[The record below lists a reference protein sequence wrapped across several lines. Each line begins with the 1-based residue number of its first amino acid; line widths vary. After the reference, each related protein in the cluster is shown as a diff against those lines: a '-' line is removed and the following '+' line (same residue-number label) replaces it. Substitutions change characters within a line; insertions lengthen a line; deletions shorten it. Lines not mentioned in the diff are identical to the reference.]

1 MKTMRLVPLL
11 AAAALV
17 ACAHNKIPGT
27 DVDATPENRAVLQV
41 LANYKQAMEARDANA
56 LLSLAAPGYFDK
68 GDPTRPADPHDLEG
82 LRRAVPRDFNGVRA
96 LKLDIDVRNLK
107 VDGDRAQVDF
117 FGVMRYAV
125 AVPNGE
131 KWFTESDD
139 QRMKFVK
146 VDGDWKISSGL

>member
-1 MKTMRLVPLL
+1 MRIAPLL
-11 AAAALV
+11 ALAALA
-17 ACAHNKIPGT
+17 ACTHNMIPGT
-27 DVDATPENRAVLQV
+27 TVPDEPQNRAVLQV
-41 LANYKQAMEARDANA
+41 LANYKQAMEARDPNA

-68 GDPTRPADPHDLEG
+68 GDPNRPGDPHDLEG
-82 LRRAVPRDFNGVRA
+82 LRKSLPRDFGGVRS

-107 VDGDRAQVDF
+107 IDGNSALVDY

-125 AVPNGE
+125 ALPTGE

-146 VDGDWKISSGL
+146 VDGDWKISSGM

>member
-11 AAAALV
+11 AVAALA
-17 ACAHNKIPGT
+17 ACAHRTIAGT
-27 DVDATPENRAVLQV
+27 NVPDSPENRAVLQV

-82 LRRAVPRDFNGVRA
+82 LRKAVPRDFNGVRA

>member
-1 MKTMRLVPLL
+1 MRIAPLL
-11 AAAALV
+11 ALAALA
-17 ACAHNKIPGT
+17 ACTHNTIPGT
-27 DVDATPENRAVLQV
+27 TVPDEPQNRAVLQV

-56 LLSLAAPGYFDK
+56 LLALAAPDYFDK
-68 GDPTRPADPHDLEG
+68 GDPSRPSDPHDLNG

-96 LKLDIDVRNLK
+96 LKYDIDVRNLK
-107 VDGDRAQVDF
+107 IDGDRAQVDY

-125 AVPNGE
+125 AVPTGE

-146 VDGDWKISSGL
+146 VDGDWKISSGM

>member
-1 MKTMRLVPLL
+1 MRIASLL
-11 AAAALV
+11 ALAALA
-17 ACAHNKIPGT
+17 ACTHNTIPGT
-27 DVDATPENRAVLQV
+27 TIPDEPRNRAVLQV
-41 LANYKQAMEARDANA
+41 LANYKQAMEARDPNA

-68 GDPTRPADPHDLEG
+68 GDPSRPGDPHDLEG
-82 LRRAVPRDFNGVRA
+82 LRRSIPRDFTGVRA

-107 VDGDRAQVDF
+107 IDGDRAHVDY

-146 VDGDWKISSGL
+146 IDGDWKISSGM

>member
-1 MKTMRLVPLL
+1 MRPLPLL
-11 AAAALV
+11 ALATLL
-17 ACAHNKIPGT
+17 ACSHNVIPGT
-27 DVDATPENRAVLQV
+27 NVPDDPQNRAVLQV
-41 LANYKQAMEARDANA
+41 LASYKQAMEARDANA
-56 LLSLAAPGYFDK
+56 LLSLAAPGYFDR
-68 GDPTRPADPHDLEG
+68 GDPSRPTDPHDLEG
-82 LRRAVPRDFNGVRA
+82 LRKSVPRDFTGVRA
-96 LKLDIDVRNLK
+96 LKLDIDIRNLK
-107 VDGDRAQVDF
+107 VDGERAQVDY